1 MDVTTA
7 VRERIW
13 ELCSERDFTINKL
26 ANICGIPPT
35 TIRNV
40 MNKRSGA
47 TVITLKKICDG
58 FEITLGEFFQTEA
71 FDALE
76 QEIK

>member
-1 MDVTTA
+1 MDVTNA
-7 VRERIW
+7 VRARIW
-13 ELCSERDFTINKL
+13 EFCQEKDITINKL

-35 TIRNV
+35 TLVNA
-40 MNKRSGA
+40 MNKRNGL

-58 FEITLGEFFQTEA
+58 LEITLGEFFQTET
-71 FDALE
+71 FDSLE